1 MFIFFYFLK
10 STTILIYMAVPLLA
24 KPMHAFLGD
33 FFKPYTNEDMTI
45 IRIYEFS
52 TKNNFCPVVKIVTKK
67 DGGRRAEDE
76 GRKTLF

>member
-33 FFKPYTNEDMTI
+33 FLKPYTNEDMTI

-52 TKNNFCPVVKIVTKK
+52 TKNNFCPLVNPS
-67 DGGRRAEDE
+67 D
-76 GRKTLF
+76 TLGPLET